1 MEYYSSSIEFYHH
14 QEEEYHSTIN
24 TYRQSFD
31 LAYCGAGQTPGYP
44 APTSQS
50 ECLYY
55 NTDILT
61 DNSSDSGVPEDFQ
74 CELSPLSEPST
85 TSRSRAEKPLSA
97 WKQKQ
102 LKLTPAGVNKR
113 RR

>member
-1 MEYYSSSIEFYHH
+1 MEYYSSSIEFYHHHQNH

-44 APTSQS
+44 APTSQP

-55 NTDILT
+55 NTDILINCVIGII
-61 DNSSDSGVPEDFQ
+61 DRLLIISSYIILYCFPKDG
-74 CELSPLSEPST
+74 
-85 TSRSRAEKPLSA
+85 
-97 WKQKQ
+97 
-102 LKLTPAGVNKR
+102 
-113 RR
+113 